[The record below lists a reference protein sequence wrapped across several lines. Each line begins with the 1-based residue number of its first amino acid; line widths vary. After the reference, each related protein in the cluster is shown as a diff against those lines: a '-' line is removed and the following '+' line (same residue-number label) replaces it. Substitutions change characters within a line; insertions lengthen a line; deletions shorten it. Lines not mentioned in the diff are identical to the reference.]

1 MEGTLTMAAPATNS
15 KATCPECGASLS
27 ATMRHCPT
35 CRSDAGAPNV
45 RRCRT
50 DENLKALVA
59 RFDDAKARTSA
70 NNCEKEF
77 SDLADM
83 VEKKS
88 GVIVAM
94 PAQLAMALLQDPNL
108 LYMNYEELVGANVRM
123 PADFDND
130 RQRCGTVGVLFGT
143 YGKHI
148 TYGAL
153 SLTEEGLPTY
163 GDVHCRLRSVT
174 IDKRTSFLETNSYR
188 FVREHSIIPGDKL
201 PAGYMA
207 CWQNR
212 HILVLTKLA
221 DRLSTGQTE
230 SDWQALL
237 IQSDGKNRQNDDF
250 VEAQIYENFNR
261 NAIESMVATTGKTL
275 KKADK
280 MFFKLAV
287 SEFKR
292 LGGTTK

>member
-1 MEGTLTMAAPATNS
+1 MASPVLS
-15 KATCPECGASLS
+15 SQDTCSVCGAPLE

-35 CRSDAGAPNV
+35 CRTDAGAPNV

-50 DENLKALVA
+50 DENLKALAA
-59 RFDDAKARTSA
+59 RFDDAQARASA
-70 NNCEKEF
+70 SGCAKEF

-83 VEKKS
+83 VENKS
-88 GVIVAM
+88 GVVVAM
-94 PAQLAMALLQDPNL
+94 PAQVAMALFQDPNL
-108 LYMNYEELVGANVRM
+108 LYTNYEQLVGANVRK

-130 RQRCGTVGVLFGT
+130 RQRCGTVGVLFGS
-143 YGKHI
+143 YAKHI
-148 TYGAL
+148 AYGAL

-174 IDKRTSFLETNSYR
+174 IDKRTSFLVTNSYR
-188 FVREHSIIPGDKL
+188 FVRDYSIVAGDKL

-207 CWQNR
+207 YWQNR
-212 HILVLTKLA
+212 HSLVLAKLA

-237 IQSDGKNRQNDDF
+237 IQSDGKDRQNDDF
-250 VEAQIYENFNR
+250 VEAQIYEGFDR
-261 NAIESMVATTGKTL
+261 NAIESMVATTGKKL

-280 MFFKLAV
+280 MFFKLAI